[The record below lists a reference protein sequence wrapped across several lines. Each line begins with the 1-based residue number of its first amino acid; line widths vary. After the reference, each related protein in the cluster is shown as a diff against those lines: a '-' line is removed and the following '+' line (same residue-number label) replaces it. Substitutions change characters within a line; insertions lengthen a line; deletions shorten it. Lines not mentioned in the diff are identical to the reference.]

1 MKTKTMNEQNIIEM
15 AAELAEDQVA
25 WHLRGQKIWWDADNG
40 DQHYTERAQ
49 DLFNHYYDLFEEYLS
64 QEVSNA

>member
-1 MKTKTMNEQNIIEM
+1 MKITPENVNEV

-49 DLFNHYYDLFEEYLS
+49 DLFNQYYDLFTDSLT
-64 QEVSNA
+64 QEVANA